1 MMRPLY
7 GFKTMEYKHT
17 LTECNIPEEQRSQLH
32 CFESLT
38 NLHNQ
43 NYNKS
48 KAQQFILL
56 FKTYCLN

>member
-1 MMRPLY
+1 MVSKQWR
-7 GFKTMEYKHT
+7 TNT

-38 NLHNQ
+38 NLHDQ

-48 KAQQFILL
+48 KVQQFILL
-56 FKTYCLN
+56 FKAYCLK